1 MHSSNHAL
9 MLNHSGN
16 RKYKKMKK
24 ISNTIMLVLL
34 VAAVFI
40 YYTEM
45 IPLKV
50 DAVKLAASYSN
61 NKTQADKKFFDKEL
75 EVTGTVKAFYDLI
88 DIRNVLELNTGESEL
103 SLFCFFINEIDENK
117 AASFS
122 EGDSV
127 TVIGKCAG
135 LDKYNFVKGV
145 KLEVKTIKQTKAF

>member
-1 MHSSNHAL
+1 
-9 MLNHSGN
+9 
-16 RKYKKMKK
+16 
-24 ISNTIMLVLL
+24 MLVLL

-61 NKTQADKKFFDKEL
+61 NKIQADKNFLDKEI
-75 EVTGTVKAFYDLI
+75 EVTGTVKAFYELI
-88 DIRNVLELNTGESEL
+88 EVGNVLELNTGESDI
-103 SLFCFFINEIDENK
+103 SLFCFFINEIDETK

-122 EGDSV
+122 EGDTV

-145 KLEVKTIKQTKAF
+145 KLEVKKIMQLKAY

>member
-1 MHSSNHAL
+1 
-9 MLNHSGN
+9 
-16 RKYKKMKK
+16 
-24 ISNTIMLVLL
+24 MLVLL

-61 NKTQADKKFFDKEL
+61 NKTQADKNFLDKEL
-75 EVTGTVKAFYDLI
+75 EVTGTVKAFYKLI
-88 DIRNVLELNTGESEL
+88 EVRNVLELNTGESEI
-103 SLFCFFINEIDENK
+103 SLFCFFINEIDEIK

-122 EGDSV
+122 EGNTV
-127 TVIGKCAG
+127 TVTGKCAG

-145 KLEVKTIKQTKAF
+145 KIEVIKIKQKKVY

>member
-1 MHSSNHAL
+1 
-9 MLNHSGN
+9 
-16 RKYKKMKK
+16 
-24 ISNTIMLVLL
+24 MLVLL

-61 NKTQADKKFFDKEL
+61 NKTQADKNFLDKEL
-75 EVTGTVKAFYDLI
+75 EVTGTVKAFYKLI
-88 DIRNVLELNTGESEL
+88 EVRNVLELNTGESEI
-103 SLFCFFINEIDENK
+103 SLFCFFMNEIDETK

-122 EGDSV
+122 EGDTV

-135 LDKYNFVKGV
+135 LDKYNFVNGV
-145 KLEVKTIKQTKAF
+145 KIEVKKIVQTKAY